1 MRQNKTEAGSYKL
14 CSRLA
19 RSFYTRVRLDQPCVS
34 NDSTYMDRIFTVEE
48 ANRTLP
54 LVGRIVDDL
63 VRDHRI
69 WEDKVREFELATVGS
84 SPEHPDAIADLLQ
97 TEAQRL
103 AREIEGY
110 IAELNALG
118 VIVKG
123 MDTGLVDFRGQ
134 MDGREV
140 YYCWKLGEPSVM
152 YWHEID
158 AGFVGRQLLHPLALA
173 SH

>member
-1 MRQNKTEAGSYKL
+1 MEK
-14 CSRLA
+14 
-19 RSFYTRVRLDQPCVS
+19 
-34 NDSTYMDRIFTVEE
+34 IFTIEE

-54 LVGRIVDDL
+54 LVSRIVDDL
-63 VRDHRI
+63 VRDHRL

-110 IAELNALG
+110 IAELNNLG

-134 MDGREV
+134 IDGRDV

-158 AGFVGRQLLHPLALA
+158 AGFVGRQRLHPLAVA

>member
-1 MRQNKTEAGSYKL
+1 
-14 CSRLA
+14 
-19 RSFYTRVRLDQPCVS
+19 
-34 NDSTYMDRIFTVEE
+34 MDRIFTVEE

-54 LVGRIVDDL
+54 LVSKIVADL
-63 VRDHRI
+63 VREHQQ

-84 SPEHPDAIADLLQ
+84 SPEKPDAIAELLQ
-97 TEAQRL
+97 FEAQRL
-103 AREIEGY
+103 AKDIEGY
-110 IAELNALG
+110 IAELSNLG
-118 VIVKG
+118 VICKG

-134 MDGREV
+134 IDGRDV

-173 SH
+173 SSATK

>member
-1 MRQNKTEAGSYKL
+1 
-14 CSRLA
+14 
-19 RSFYTRVRLDQPCVS
+19 
-34 NDSTYMDRIFTVEE
+34 MDRIFTIEE

-63 VRDHRI
+63 VRDHRV

-84 SPEHPDAIADLLQ
+84 SPEHPDAIAELLQ
-97 TEAQRL
+97 SEAQRL

-158 AGFVGRQLLHPLALA
+158 AGFVGRQRLHPLALA